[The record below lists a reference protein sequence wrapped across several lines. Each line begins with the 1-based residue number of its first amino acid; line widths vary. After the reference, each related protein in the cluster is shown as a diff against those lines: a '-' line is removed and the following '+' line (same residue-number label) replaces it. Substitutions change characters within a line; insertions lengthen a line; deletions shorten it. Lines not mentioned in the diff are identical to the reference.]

1 MFHICPTKRKV
12 FACGAALGSV
22 EENKSFR
29 PTELCSVAAGNFAQ
43 SFMGK
48 KSKLLIE
55 NLLSYKRWWFPKAKP
70 LVGFGTTSQQ

>member
-55 NLLSYKRWWFPKAKP
+55 NLFSI
-70 LVGFGTTSQQ
+70 